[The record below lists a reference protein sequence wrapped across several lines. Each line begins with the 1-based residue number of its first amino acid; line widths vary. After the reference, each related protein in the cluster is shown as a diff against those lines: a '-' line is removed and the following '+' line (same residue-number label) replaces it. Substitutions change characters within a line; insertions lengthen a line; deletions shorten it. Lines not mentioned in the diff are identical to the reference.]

1 MATEIEAVP
10 QDAAAEEEPRYLRRQ
25 KPVEIRRRKFGKRTW
40 PFYRRA
46 LAVTGGVVAAGC
58 ATYFVA
64 SFFLSSPR
72 VTLISLD
79 DVEILGTKFV
89 QRQTIVDRFSSDAG
103 RSVFRVPL
111 DSRRASLESIAW
123 VDHAV
128 VSRIWPDRIRVE
140 ITERV
145 PVAYL
150 RTGADLSLIDAHGM
164 ILDRPLESNFQFP
177 VISGISDAMSSG
189 QREARMGLYTEMM
202 TDLDRTRPGSAD
214 HISEVDLSDAE
225 DVRVTLAGLNQ
236 MSIANFDDEGPVLVH
251 FGNKDFDSKYK
262 ILLENLGQWR
272 MAAGRVESVDLRF
285 SRQVVVNPESR
296 LTAAAQRVSRSHQ

>member
-1 MATEIEAVP
+1 MATEIDAVP
-10 QDAAAEEEPRYLRRQ
+10 QDIAAEEEPRYLRRQ

-46 LAVTGGVVAAGC
+46 LAVSGGLIAASC

-72 VTLISLD
+72 VTLASLD
-79 DVEILGTKFV
+79 DVEVLGTKYV
-89 QRQTIVDRFSSDAG
+89 PRQTVVDRFSADAG
-103 RSVFRVPL
+103 RSIFRVPL
-111 DSRRASLESIAW
+111 DTRRASLESIGW

-128 VSRIWPDRIRVE
+128 VSRIWPNRIRVE
-140 ITERV
+140 LTERV

-150 RTGADLSLIDAHGM
+150 RSGSELSLIDAHGM

-177 VISGISDAMSSG
+177 VISGISDAMSAG
-189 QREARMGLYTEMM
+189 QREARMGLYSEMM
-202 TDLDRTRPGSAD
+202 MDVDRTRPGTAD
-214 HISEVDLSDAE
+214 HVSEVDLSDAE

-236 MSIANFDDEGPVLVH
+236 MSIANFDDDTPVLVH

-272 MAAGRVESVDLRF
+272 IAAGRVESVDLRF

-296 LTAAAQRVSRSHQ
+296 LTAAAQRTRGRQ

>member
-1 MATEIEAVP
+1 MATEIDAVP
-10 QDAAAEEEPRYLRRQ
+10 QDVAAEEEPRYLRRQ

-46 LAVTGGVVAAGC
+46 LAVTGGVIATSCAA
-58 ATYFVA
+58 YFVA

-72 VTLISLD
+72 VTLSSLD
-79 DVEILGTKFV
+79 DIEILGTKYV
-89 QRQTIVDRFSSDAG
+89 PRQTVVDRFVADSGHSI
-103 RSVFRVPL
+103 FRVPL
-111 DSRRASLESIAW
+111 DTRRSALESIPW

-128 VSRIWPDRIRVE
+128 VSRIWPNRLRVE
-140 ITERV
+140 LAERI

-150 RTGADLSLIDAHGM
+150 RTGSELSLIDAHGM

-177 VISGISDAMSSG
+177 VISGISEAMSAG
-189 QREARMGLYTEMM
+189 QREARMSLYSEMM
-202 TDLDRTRPGSAD
+202 TDLDRTRAGSPD
-214 HISEVDLSDAE
+214 HVSEVDLSDAE

-236 MSIANFDDEGPVLVH
+236 MSIANFDDDAPVLVH

-262 ILLENLGQWR
+262 VFLENLGQWR
-272 MAAGRVESVDLRF
+272 IAAGRVESVDLRF

-296 LTAAAQRVSRSHQ
+296 LTATAQRVGRTH